1 MYRRSALLV
10 SLLLTGLVPALAH
23 DTSFEVTFT
32 PEVQTKPITARVY
45 VLLGPAL
52 NWREPRHG
60 PDWFHTQP
68 FFALE
73 AADWK
78 PGEPLRL
85 GDDAAGYPGPPS
97 ELKPGRYTAQA
108 VVRLNP
114 DTRSLGDGAGNAY
127 SAPVRFSVGDEEAGV
142 VRLTVDKLV
151 PPRPFRESRYVKPVD
166 IPSPILSA
174 FHHRPMRLRAAVLL
188 PAGLAE
194 GEKRST
200 LYEIPGFGGDYRN
213 ATGPPYGR
221 GLLRVVLDP
230 DCGTGHHVFADS
242 ATNGPR
248 GRALVEELI
257 PYLEANFPA
266 LAAPEAR
273 LLTGH
278 SSGGWSSLWLQ
289 VSHPDFFGGVWSTSP
304 DPVDFRDFQGIN
316 LYAHDANVFRDPD
329 GRRYPLARSGT
340 RPVLWYDDFSRM
352 EDVLGDGGQLH
363 SFEAVFSPVGCDRR
377 PRPLWNRQTGAVDP
391 VVAKAW
397 EKYDIRL
404 VLERNW
410 ETLGPKLQG
419 KLHIFVGGL
428 DTFYLEGAVQRLKDA
443 LEHLGSDA
451 EVEIVPGRNHG
462 NVLDARLI
470 ERIDGQMREAVEHVS
485 KERR

>member
-1 MYRRSALLV
+1 M
-10 SLLLTGLVPALAH
+10 
-23 DTSFEVTFT
+23 
-32 PEVQTKPITARVY
+32 
-45 VLLGPAL
+45 
-52 NWREPRHG
+52 
-60 PDWFHTQP
+60 
-68 FFALE
+68 
-73 AADWK
+73 
-78 PGEPLRL
+78 RL

-248 GRALVEELI
+248 GRC
-257 PYLEANFPA
+257 
-266 LAAPEAR
+266 
-273 LLTGH
+273 
-278 SSGGWSSLWLQ
+278 SS
-289 VSHPDFFGGVWSTSP
+289 
-304 DPVDFRDFQGIN
+304 
-316 LYAHDANVFRDPD
+316 
-329 GRRYPLARSGT
+329 RS
-340 RPVLWYDDFSRM
+340 
-352 EDVLGDGGQLH
+352 
-363 SFEAVFSPVGCDRR
+363 
-377 PRPLWNRQTGAVDP
+377 
-391 VVAKAW
+391 
-397 EKYDIRL
+397 
-404 VLERNW
+404 
-410 ETLGPKLQG
+410 
-419 KLHIFVGGL
+419 
-428 DTFYLEGAVQRLKDA
+428 
-443 LEHLGSDA
+443 
-451 EVEIVPGRNHG
+451 
-462 NVLDARLI
+462 
-470 ERIDGQMREAVEHVS
+470 
-485 KERR
+485 